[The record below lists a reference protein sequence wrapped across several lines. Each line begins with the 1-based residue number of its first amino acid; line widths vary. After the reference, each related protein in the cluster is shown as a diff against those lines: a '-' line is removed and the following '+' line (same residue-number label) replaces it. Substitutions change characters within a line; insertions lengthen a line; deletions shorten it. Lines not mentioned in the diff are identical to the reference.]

1 MKDLNAI
8 RDDLME
14 LKPTL
19 FAGVPRVFEKV
30 YEGKDML
37 QKKICSFLLISG

>member
-8 RDDLME
+8 KDDLME

-19 FAGVPRVFEKV
+19 LVGVPRVFERIH
-30 YEGKDML
+30 EGTKTFSL
-37 QKKICSFLLISG
+37 AVIPL